1 MSLEHISGIYVLS
14 LHDFY
19 NKSELSVLVLS
30 FITLLNQIEIVEDL
44 DRDFEIVVLIIFN
57 SLTNSTDYS
66 YVTNY

>member
-14 LHDFY
+14 LYDFY

-66 YVTNY
+66 YVTNN